1 MKRRSFKLK
10 CCKFDYD
17 SHSRLT
23 PYINKHPDQVFVN
36 CQINSVNLNL
46 TASINY
52 KAQSLEYIGPYLYAL
67 SVVTC

>member
-17 SHSRLT
+17 SLRRLT
-23 PYINKHPDQVFVN
+23 PYINKHPDQDV

-52 KAQSLEYIGPYLYAL
+52 KAQSLEYIGLSLYAL